1 MRKFLSVLLSLA
13 MLMSMLVVPVAADSE
28 MTGSSGGAS
37 TAAACHLRAEVAG
50 AYVVTEGETVIVT
63 LRSEAMTVETFAG
76 GLSFDSTFLTCVG
89 ISTGTGYDRMAD
101 GALMTQLSTT
111 AEANT
116 SGSVG
121 VSFVRT
127 AETAYDAQELL
138 TVTFLPVE
146 GAAGETYIG
155 VYEDSDGA
163 DGFAGD
169 GFGVMVYI
177 ESTDVPHEHV
187 YDQMVPGAD
196 YLVSEATCEEPAVYY
211 WSCSCGE
218 AGTDTFTYGD
228 ALGHTLTVTPAK
240 QPTATEPGNTTYWTC
255 GRCGKYFSDATGT
268 VEIEADSW
276 VIPPMEVGDAFTVYL
291 ESSAGQVCP
300 GQEFTVTAKV
310 QNAEPFAGFSVSVTF
325 DADRLEL
332 IPYDLDEDEYVDK
345 SSGILKGLLVSRL
358 DGNAVTAVYSH
369 ATDTKKTEGVL
380 FDIRFRVKDNATD
393 GMAAFQIETMPGTV
407 WNNTSTDSAANVLY
421 PTYQNTSVGVGHVY
435 DAAWSMDADNHWF
448 ACGNCDQQK
457 PGTLEAH
464 DFSAVQ
470 DNGDGTHSSFCTV
483 CGYVAESA
491 EEHYCGGWQNDDGS
505 HWKVCDDCGAVY
517 ESESHSLSC
526 TDNGDGSHNEACDI
540 CGYVAST
547 ASHGSTAGWH
557 KDEGGHWRV
566 CDYCGA
572 EYDRDTHM
580 MDYADNGN
588 GTHSLMCDVCGY
600 VEETATHSSA
610 KWHEGEGRHWKV
622 CDDCGAEFAAA
633 AHTLGYEDNT
643 NNTHSLVCSV
653 CGYVAATGAHTDTGS
668 WISAEAV
675 HWKECGDCKAVFA
688 KAVHSFAYQANTDG
702 THSYMCGVCGYVKE
716 TAAHSS
722 DAWQTDGTDHWKVC
736 DDCGTE
742 FARGA
747 HKATGEHAATCVA
760 AAVCDV
766 CALRYGEADAEN
778 HVWGTG
784 VVTPSTASVPGTIL
798 YTCERDKS
806 HTKQEAAPAYDENS
820 LRVEISSVE
829 RIYAG
834 RTATVDVVLRNNP
847 GVAGMGL
854 HFVFD
859 DTYLTLTGMEE
870 VGEMTGWVL
879 NPDEAMAVYSN
890 PNDQYAEGTVL
901 RLTFAVAENAPAGT
915 IQVSVAYQ
923 YGDIN
928 NASGATL
935 NCMQSAGYIKVVDWL
950 AGDANGDYAVDTR
963 DTVLVMRYLAKY
975 TDAQPDLRA
984 ADVNGD
990 GQVDTRDTV
999 LLMRYLAKYPDA
1011 KLVYRK
1017 DA

>member
-228 ALGHTLTVTPAK
+228 ALGHVLTVTPAK

-255 GRCGKYFSDATGT
+255 GVCGRYFSDAEGT
-268 VEIEADSW
+268 AEIEADSW
-276 VIPPMEVGDAFTVYL
+276 VIPPMGDVITFIATPSLAIYDKAEEDYVIDKTGKPIHTGDIVAYKIAVENNPGMNGFKLFLDYDKTQLTLIDMTKAKRFSEGVWLSMKDVASMGVISWATSSDVDANGTVVTLY
-291 ESSAGQVCP
+291 
-300 GQEFTVTAKV
+300 FTVTAASGTV
-310 QNAEPFAGFSVSVTF
+310 
-325 DADRLEL
+325 
-332 IPYDLDEDEYVDK
+332 VDFPMRVDSCLNEAK
-345 SSGILKGLLVSRL
+345 EQLTAQTM
-358 DGNAVTAVYSH
+358 GNAIS
-369 ATDTKKTEGVL
+369 
-380 FDIRFRVKDNATD
+380 
-393 GMAAFQIETMPGTV
+393 
-407 WNNTSTDSAANVLY
+407 
-421 PTYQNTSVGVGHVY
+421 VGHVFSSE
-435 DAAWSMDADNHWF
+435 WSMNADSHWHVCEGCDAVSEQAAHSWAYRDN
-448 ACGNCDQQK
+448 N
-457 PGTLEAH
+457 
-464 DFSAVQ
+464 
-470 DNGDGTHSSFCTV
+470 DGTHDCFCKI
-483 CGYVAESA
+483 CGYVEST
-491 EEHYCGGWQNDDGS
+491 EPHLSEDGWQNDDGS

-526 TDNGDGSHNEACDI
+526 MDNGDGSHNEACDI

-580 MDYADNGN
+580 MDYADSGN
-588 GTHSLMCDVCGY
+588 GTHSLMCDVCG
-600 VEETATHSSA
+600 
-610 KWHEGEGRHWKV
+610 
-622 CDDCGAEFAAA
+622 
-633 AHTLGYEDNT
+633 
-643 NNTHSLVCSV
+643 
-653 CGYVAATGAHTDTGS
+653 
-668 WISAEAV
+668 
-675 HWKECGDCKAVFA
+675 
-688 KAVHSFAYQANTDG
+688 
-702 THSYMCGVCGYVKE
+702 
-716 TAAHSS
+716 
-722 DAWQTDGTDHWKVC
+722 
-736 DDCGTE
+736 
-742 FARGA
+742 
-747 HKATGEHAATCVA
+747 
-760 AAVCDV
+760 
-766 CALRYGEADAEN
+766 
-778 HVWGTG
+778 
-784 VVTPSTASVPGTIL
+784 
-798 YTCERDKS
+798 
-806 HTKQEAAPAYDENS
+806 
-820 LRVEISSVE
+820 
-829 RIYAG
+829 
-834 RTATVDVVLRNNP
+834 
-847 GVAGMGL
+847 
-854 HFVFD
+854 
-859 DTYLTLTGMEE
+859 
-870 VGEMTGWVL
+870 
-879 NPDEAMAVYSN
+879 
-890 PNDQYAEGTVL
+890 
-901 RLTFAVAENAPAGT
+901 
-915 IQVSVAYQ
+915 
-923 YGDIN
+923 
-928 NASGATL
+928 
-935 NCMQSAGYIKVVDWL
+935 
-950 AGDANGDYAVDTR
+950 
-963 DTVLVMRYLAKY
+963 
-975 TDAQPDLRA
+975 
-984 ADVNGD
+984 
-990 GQVDTRDTV
+990 
-999 LLMRYLAKYPDA
+999 
-1011 KLVYRK
+1011 
-1017 DA
+1017 

>member
-111 AEANT
+111 VEANT

-228 ALGHTLTVTPAK
+228 ALGHVLTVTPAK

-255 GRCGKYFSDATGT
+255 GVCGRYFSDAEGT
-268 VEIEADSW
+268 AEIEADSW

-310 QNAEPFAGFSVSVTF
+310 QNAEPFAGFKIKLYYDETRFECVSFGKRDGYVKIGDDSILYGSVV
-325 DADRLEL
+325 
-332 IPYDLDEDEYVDK
+332 V
-345 SSGILKGLLVSRL
+345 
-358 DGNAVTAVYSH
+358 N
-369 ATDTKKTEGVL
+369 TDTAGLYVINYGYQDDTEDMSGEL
-380 FDIRFRVKDNATD
+380 FSIKLKVKDNA
-393 GMAAFQIETMPGTV
+393 PSGT
-407 WNNTSTDSAANVLY
+407 ANVWIAESVAEDEVWRSATGAKLT
-421 PTYQNTSVGVGHVY
+421 PAYQNTSVGVGHVY

-448 ACGNCDQQK
+448 ACGNCGQQK

-464 DFSAVQ
+464 DFSAAQ

-653 CGYVAATGAHTDTGS
+653 CRHIESTSAHADTGS

-722 DAWQTDGTDHWKVC
+722 DAWQTDGTDHWKLC
-736 DDCGTE
+736 GLCGTE
-742 FARGA
+742 FDRGA
-747 HKATGEHAATCVA
+747 HRATGEHTATCVA

-766 CALRYGEADAEN
+766 CGVSYGEADAEN

-798 YTCERDKS
+798 YTCERDEN
-806 HTKQEAAPAYDENS
+806 HTKQETAPAYDESS

-915 IQVSVAYQ
+915 IQVSVAYKTGYIRNVAGTALACCQ
-923 YGDIN
+923 
-928 NASGATL
+928 
-935 NCMQSAGYIKVVDWL
+935 QVGYIKVLDWVP
-950 AGDANGDYAVDTR
+950 GDVNGDYVVDPL
-963 DTVLVMRYLAKY
+963 DTVTLMRYLAEYEVELNKI
-975 TDAQPDLRA
+975 A

-990 GQVDTRDTV
+990 GVIDPLDTV
-999 LLMRYLAKYPDA
+999 MLMRYLAEYDVE
-1011 KLVYRK
+1011 LVYK
-1017 DA
+1017 KGA